1 MKKSRFSEEKIIAVL
16 KQADAG
22 VKVAELVRK
31 NGISEATFYNWK
43 VKYGGLDVLQLR
55 KLKELEIENARLKK
69 MYAELSLAHHALQDA
84 VEKNVWSAPCS
95 QQQIDVFGK
104 MGCDNVSGLLADHVR
119 RSWP

>member
-43 VKYGGLDVLQLR
+43 AKYGGLDVSQLR
-55 KLKELEIENARLKK
+55 KLKELEVENARLKK

-84 VEKNVWSAPCS
+84 VEK
-95 QQQIDVFGK
+95 K
-104 MGCDNVSGLLADHVR
+104 L
-119 RSWP
+119 